1 MTTISTRQFATVKR
15 TAMNVYPLVDQI
27 NKKRAEINKLYAEI
41 EDLNHQVTSWEGGII
56 AMTGGYTSSDLV
68 IKTVA
73 IATNEDGSTKLDK
86 NGKPVKITK
95 WEASNNVV
103 WNEGKKVY
111 EITPHE
117 DTNEAEEP
125 ANYDENYYG
134 NDSVN
139 SESQLPLNVL
149 E

>member
-41 EDLNHQVTSWEGGII
+41 EDLNHQVTSWEGGIM

-68 IKTVA
+68 IKTVTV
-73 IATNEDGSTKLDK
+73 ATNEDGSTKLDK
-86 NGKPVKITK
+86 NGKPIKVTK
-95 WEASNNVV
+95 WEASDNVV
-103 WNEGKKVY
+103 WNEEKKVY

-117 DTNEAEEP
+117 DTDGTGEP
-125 ANYDENYYG
+125 VNYDGNYYG
-134 NDSVN
+134 NDS

-149 E
+149 

>member
-41 EDLNHQVTSWEGGII
+41 EDLNNQVTSWEGGIM

-68 IKTVA
+68 IKTVT

-86 NGKPVKITK
+86 NGKPVKVTK

-103 WNEGKKVY
+103 WNEEKKVY
-111 EITPHE
+111 AIIPHE
-117 DTNEAEEP
+117 NANNVAEP
-125 ANYDENYYG
+125 INYDEYYHG
-134 NDSVN
+134 NDSVS

>member
-41 EDLNHQVTSWEGGII
+41 EDLNNQVTSWEGGIM

-68 IKTVA
+68 IKTVT

-86 NGKPVKITK
+86 NGKPVKVTK

-111 EITPHE
+111 EIIPQENTDYTCKPE
-117 DTNEAEEP
+117 NCGECYDNNE
-125 ANYDENYYG
+125 
-134 NDSVN
+134 V

-149 E
+149 K